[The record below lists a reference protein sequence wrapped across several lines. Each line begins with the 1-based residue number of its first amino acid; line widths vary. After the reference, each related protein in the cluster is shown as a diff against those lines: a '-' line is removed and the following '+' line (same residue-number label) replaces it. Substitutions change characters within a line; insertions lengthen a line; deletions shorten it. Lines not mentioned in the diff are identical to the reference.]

1 MLKRREFFYAMAA
14 ASAVPAWARD
24 EPGFAAAMQAI
35 ERQTGGRLGVAV
47 LDTASGAAWQWRGA
61 ERFPMCSTFKFLLAA
76 QALHAADQGTG
87 SLDDRVRYERADLV
101 EYSPVTEAHAGSA
114 DGMTVRALCE
124 ATVTLS
130 DNTAANLL
138 LARGGGPAGFTRY
151 LRSLGDTRTRLD
163 RIEPAMSESKPGD
176 VRDTTT
182 PQAMLG
188 SLRAVA
194 LSTTLGTTLGTALSP
209 ASRAQV
215 VQWLLDCKTGAN
227 TLRAGVPGWTV
238 GDKTGSGPGTRNDVG
253 LLWRPGQ
260 NVETAPPVLVAAFL
274 TGTQAPQ
281 PQRDAALA
289 EVAREVAGLVR
300 AS

>member
-76 QALHAADQGTG
+76 QALHAADRGTG

-215 VQWLLDCKTGAN
+215 VQWLLDCKTGGN

-289 EVAREVAGLVR
+289 EVAREVARLR

>member
-1 MLKRREFFYAMAA
+1 MLKRREFFWAMAA
-14 ASAVPAWARD
+14 SSAAPAWARN
-24 EPGFAAAMQAI
+24 EHGQAAFAAAMQAI
-35 ERQTGGRLGVAV
+35 ERQAGGRLGVAV

-194 LSTTLGTTLGTALSP
+194 LGTALSP
-209 ASRAQV
+209 TSRAQV

-274 TGTQAPQ
+274 TGTQAPP

-289 EVAREVAGLVR
+289 EVAREVARLR

>member
-76 QALHAADQGTG
+76 QALHAADRGTG

-138 LARGGGPAGFTRY
+138 LARQGGPQALTDW
-151 LRSLGDTRTRLD
+151 LRTLGDPATRLD
-163 RIEPAMSESKPGD
+163 RNEPALNDVPRGD
-176 VRDTTT
+176 ERDTTT
-182 PQAMLG
+182 PEAMARTLQAVVLG
-188 SLRAVA
+188 EV
-194 LSTTLGTTLGTALSP
+194 LSA
-209 ASRAQV
+209 ASRERLQV
-215 VQWLLDCKTGAN
+215 WMRSSRTGDQR
-227 TLRAGVPGWTV
+227 LRAGMPPGWRI
-238 GDKTGSGPGTRNDVG
+238 GEKTGTGPRGTSNDIGV
-253 LLWRPGQ
+253 LWPPGR
-260 NVETAPPVLVAAFL
+260 APVVLACYL
-274 TGTQAPQ
+274 TGSTADGAR
-281 PQRDAALA
+281 RDAALA
-289 EVAREVAGLVR
+289 AVGRSVAQWVA
-300 AS
+300 A

>member
-1 MLKRREFFYAMAA
+1 MLKRREFFWAMV
-14 ASAVPAWARD
+14 ASSVAPAWARNQQ
-24 EPGFAAAMQAI
+24 GQAAFAAAMQAI
-35 ERQTGGRLGVAV
+35 ERQAGGRLGVAV

-87 SLDDRVRYERADLV
+87 SLDARVRYERADLV

-151 LRSLGDTRTRLD
+151 LRSLGDARTRLD

-194 LSTTLGTTLGTALSP
+194 LGTALSP

-215 VQWLLDCKTGAN
+215 VQWLLDCKTGGN

-289 EVAREVAGLVR
+289 EVAREVARLR

>member
-1 MLKRREFFYAMAA
+1 MLKRREFFWAMV
-14 ASAVPAWARD
+14 ASSVAPAWARN
-24 EPGFAAAMQAI
+24 EQGQAAFAAAMQAI

-194 LSTTLGTTLGTALSP
+194 LGTALSP
-209 ASRAQV
+209 TSRAQV

>member
-1 MLKRREFFYAMAA
+1 MLKRREFFWAMAA
-14 ASAVPAWARD
+14 SSVAPAWAGND
-24 EPGFAAAMQAI
+24 HGQAAFAAAMQAI
-35 ERQTGGRLGVAV
+35 ERQAGGRLGVAV

-76 QALHAADQGTG
+76 QALHAADQGKG
-87 SLDDRVRYERADLV
+87 RLDDRVRYERADLV
-101 EYSPVTEAHAGSA
+101 EYSPITEAHAGSA

-151 LRSLGDTRTRLD
+151 LRSLGDARTRLD
-163 RIEPAMSESKPGD
+163 RIEPAMSESRPGD

-194 LSTTLGTTLGTALSP
+194 LGTALSP
-209 ASRAQV
+209 TSRARV

-274 TGTQAPQ
+274 TGTQAPP

-289 EVAREVAGLVR
+289 DVARAVAGVVR